1 MEACELRT
9 CALLVHSGDFEDDP
23 VFKVFAYQEGLSDTA
38 SAVDSEQ
45 FRIFRGQNAIQDE
58 LFRYTADDGLTF
70 GQFRI
75 PLLFECLEEAA
86 AQDTFGEVYS
96 KYLAKS
102 SI

>member
-23 VFKVFAYQEGLSDTA
+23 VFKVFANQEGFSDTA

-45 FRIFRGQNAIQDE
+45 VRIFRGQNAIQNE

-75 PLLFECLEEAA
+75 PLPLECLEKRA
-86 AQDTFGEVYS
+86 AQATFGQVY
-96 KYLAKS
+96 
-102 SI
+102 